1 MATDLK
7 CYLTI
12 FLAIALYCDAYKILI
27 FASMPGRSHMILGN
41 GIARTL
47 SKAGHEV
54 TIITS
59 FPKDKPDPNVR
70 EIDVGDST
78 LHFLDEDVNVHK
90 ILDKERG
97 FEDFTFLFTMFK
109 EVCIRTL
116 ENLNMQNIL
125 NNPKEKFDVIIA
137 EWMFNELYAGLPA
150 IFECPF
156 IWFST
161 VEPHWMILKIID
173 ELPNTAYNADVV
185 SNNLPPL
192 TFIQRVEELFYQI
205 FGVLYQNFVFS
216 PTENKDYERIIA
228 PIVRR
233 RGKPVPSFEEL
244 KNNISLVLGN
254 SHVSIGQ
261 ATRLPQSYKPI
272 AGYHIEKEVKP
283 LPQDLKKIIDN
294 AKNGVIYFSMGSNI
308 KSKELPIELKRSLLK
323 VFGELKQTVIWKFE
337 DNLPDRPKN
346 VHIIQW
352 APQQSILAHPNCVL
366 FITHGGFLSSTE
378 TIHFGVPIIGIPVY
392 GDQFNNINRAVAKGY
407 AKRVDL
413 TYSLADDLKVAI
425 DDILSDPKYKKRVKE
440 LSFIYHDRP
449 VSPGDELVHWVE
461 HVIRTGGA
469 LHLRSPALDV
479 TWYKKMYLD
488 LVAVIFIVFA
498 IFILFYKLLIKKCM
512 SSKCDIEKKRK

>member
-1 MATDLK
+1 MAPK
-7 CYLTI
+7 FYCYLAI
-12 FLAIALYCDAYKILI
+12 LLATSLYCDAYKILI
-27 FASMPGRSHMILGN
+27 ISSMPGRSHAILGD
-41 GIARTL
+41 GMVRHLT
-47 SKAGHEV
+47 KAGHEV

-59 FPKDKPDPNVR
+59 MPEDKPAPNAR
-70 EIDVGDST
+70 EIDVGEEIRN
-78 LHFLDEDVNVHK
+78 FLNDDVNIQK
-90 ILDKERG
+90 IMEKDIDDMNLYL
-97 FEDFTFLFTMFK
+97 LFTMMK
-109 EVCIRTL
+109 EISIKTL
-116 ENLNMQNIL
+116 ENPNMQKIL
-125 NNPKEKFDVIIA
+125 NDPKEKFDLIIA

-161 VEPHWMILKIID
+161 VEPHWLILRIID
-173 ELPNTAYNADVV
+173 ELPNPAYNLNVV
-185 SNNLPPL
+185 SYNSPPF
-192 TFIQRVEELFYQI
+192 TFMQRVQELFCQISGEFYQ
-205 FGVLYQNFVFS
+205 YFVFS
-216 PTENKDYERIIA
+216 PIENKDYEQIIA
-228 PIVRR
+228 PIVRK
-233 RGKPVPSFEEL
+233 RGKSVPSFEEL

-283 LPQDLKKIIDN
+283 LPQNLKKIMDS
-294 AKNGVIYFSMGSNI
+294 AKNGVIYFSLGSNL
-308 KSKELPIELKRSLLK
+308 KSKELPIEIKRSLLK

-337 DNLPDRPKN
+337 ENLPDRPKN
-346 VHIIQW
+346 VHILQW

-392 GDQFNNINRAVAKGY
+392 GDQFSNINRAVKKGY
-407 AKRVDL
+407 AKKVDL
-413 TYSLADDLKVAI
+413 TYSVADDLKVAI
-425 DDILSDPKYKKRVKE
+425 NDILSDPKYKKRVKE

-498 IFILFYKLLIKKCM
+498 IFILFYKLLIKKCL